1 VTEAQASGGEDQR
14 WAVVGGGI
22 LGLSVA
28 GHLRAEGHAVTLYEG
43 ADDLGGL
50 ASAWSIDLPGG
61 EHLTWDR
68 YYHVTL
74 LSDRR
79 TRGLLDDLGL
89 TDEVRWVETRT
100 GCYADGALYSVSN
113 AVEFLRFPPLGLVD
127 KLRLGGTILYGSR
140 IRDGRRMERI
150 GVSDWLRRWSGSRT
164 YERFWLPLLRAKLG
178 ESYQE
183 ASAAFIW
190 STIQRLYAA
199 RRSGLKKEMFGY
211 VHGGY
216 ARTIDAFA
224 AHLWADGVDLH
235 TGCPVSSVRRD
246 GDGFVIETPSGHER
260 ADRVVV
266 TTAAPLASRLCPDL
280 GGDERARLDEVRYQG
295 IVCESLV
302 LRRPL
307 APYYLTNITDPGT
320 PFTAVV
326 EMTSLI
332 DPAEVGGHTL
342 VYLPKY
348 VAPDDPLLDAPDDD
362 VHEAFWPYL
371 RQMHPTLTDEDLVAR
386 RVSRARRVFAVPTL
400 GYSDRVPPIV
410 TSVPGLYL
418 VGSADLVHATLNVDD
433 TLGLADEAAALIT
446 GAEGARAEAV
456 PA

>member
-1 VTEAQASGGEDQR
+1 MSGLEPLGGTGRR

-22 LGLSVA
+22 LGLAVA
-28 GHLRAEGHAVTLYEG
+28 RHLRADGHDVTLYEG

-50 ASAWSIDLPGG
+50 ASAWTIDLPGG
-61 EHLTWDR
+61 ERLIWDR

-74 LSDRR
+74 LSDLR

-100 GCYADGALYSVSN
+100 GCYADGELYSVSN
-113 AVEFLRFPPLGLVD
+113 AVEFLRFPPLGFLD
-127 KLRLGGTILYGSR
+127 KLRLGGTILYGAR
-140 IRDGRRMERI
+140 IRDGRRMERV
-150 GVSDWLRRWSGSRT
+150 GVSDWLRRWSGRRT

-178 ESYQE
+178 ESYRE

-190 STIQRLYAA
+190 SSIQRLYAA
-199 RRSGLKKEMFGY
+199 RRTGLKKEMFGY

-224 AHLWADGVDLH
+224 ARLRAGGVDLR
-235 TGCPVSSVRRD
+235 TGCPVSSVRRE
-246 GDGFVIETPSGHER
+246 GDGFVIATPSGDER

-266 TTAAPLASRLCPDL
+266 TTAAPLASRLCPELDD
-280 GGDERARLDEVRYQG
+280 DERGRLDGARYQG

-332 DPAEVGGHTL
+332 DPAEVAGHTL

-348 VAPDDPLLDAPDDD
+348 VAPDDPLLDASDED

-386 RVSRARRVFAVPTL
+386 RVSRARLVFAVPTL
-400 GYSDRVPPIV
+400 GYSDGVPPIV

-433 TLGLADEAAALIT
+433 TLGLADEAVALIA
-446 GAEGARAEAV
+446 GAEGSRAEAV
-456 PA
+456 TA